1 MNRWRLRLRTQ
12 IMLAFMATLTV
23 ILSLACW
30 CFYSIASNV
39 SRQHLQ
45 ERLLSCASLTALS
58 IDHGLHSQV
67 KSGQDPAYG
76 KIKQQLI
83 RAREV
88 APFLRDVYT
97 MRPVNGKL
105 WEYLVDAERP
115 NSPIF
120 TPFGHDYPVGSEVAV
135 LGEALYKPTATR
147 ELYRDA
153 YGVWL
158 SGFAPLPDA
167 NGKPYAVVAIDM
179 SAESVLVEER
189 QLQQLTFG
197 IFVLGILLASLTS
210 YLLARFLN
218 RPIEQLVTATAQVG
232 KGDLAVRVPE
242 ERQDELGQLARS
254 FNHMLGEL
262 FQKQQDLKEQE
273 RVLQELATARRIQQA
288 MLPSEAPESRTLN
301 IDFYAQSASE
311 VGGDYF
317 DFLPLDD
324 HQMAIVIGDVTGHG
338 VPAALLMAMVR
349 SCLHTQV
356 LSNHQ
361 IADVMRVANSTVFK
375 GSYER
380 RLMTFFYSILDTQTG
395 ILRFA
400 NAGHLHPYLFR
411 AQEAR
416 VQQLEVSSYPLG
428 VKANSTYPEQQIQL
442 SDGDLMVFYSDGII
456 EAMNPQGEEFG
467 FERLEEAIAR
477 HGHHAASDIVQGLLH
492 DWRRFTEEGE
502 RPPED
507 DVTVVVVKFQHEGKS
522 LEPGKLAALEGQ
534 DRA

>member
-1 MNRWRLRLRTQ
+1 MKRWRLKLRTQ
-12 IMLAFMATLTV
+12 IMLAFMTTLTL

-30 CFYSIASNV
+30 RFYSEASLV
-39 SRQHLQ
+39 SRQQLQ
-45 ERLLSCASLTALS
+45 ERLLHSASLAALS
-58 IDHGLHSQV
+58 VDHRLHSRV
-67 KSGQDPAYG
+67 RSEQDPAYRQL
-76 KIKQQLI
+76 KEQLI
-83 RAREV
+83 RARAA

-97 MRPVNGKL
+97 MRPVRAKH

-115 NSPIF
+115 DSPIF
-120 TPFGHDYPVGSEVAV
+120 TPFGHPYAVGSEEQV
-135 LGEALYKPTATR
+135 LLDGLHQPTATK

-167 NGKPYAVVAIDM
+167 DGKPYAVLAIDM
-179 SAESVLVEER
+179 SAESVLAREEELR
-189 QLQQLTFG
+189 RLTLG
-197 IFVLGILLASLTS
+197 IFVLGLALASLTS

-218 RPIEQLVTATAQVG
+218 RPIEQLVSATALVG
-232 KGDLAVRVPE
+232 QGDLNVRIPE
-242 ERQDELGQLARS
+242 DRQDELGQLARS
-254 FNHMLGEL
+254 FNQMLAEL
-262 FQKQQDLKEQE
+262 AQKQQELKDQE
-273 RVLQELATARRIQQA
+273 RVLQELATARKIQQA
-288 MLPSEAPESRTLN
+288 MLPSEAPESKALN

-361 IADVMRVANSTVFK
+361 IRDVMRVANSTVYK

-380 RLMTFFYSILDTQTG
+380 RLMTFFYSILDTRTG
-395 ILRFA
+395 VLRFA

-411 AQEAR
+411 AHEER
-416 VQQLEVSSYPLG
+416 VEQLDVSSYPLG
-428 VKANSTYPEQQIQL
+428 VRPNSVYAEKQIQL
-442 SDGDLMVFYSDGII
+442 RNGDLLIFYSDGIV
-456 EAMNPQGEEFG
+456 EAMNPEGEEFG
-467 FERLEEAIAR
+467 FERMEEAIAR
-477 HGHHAASDIVQGLLH
+477 HGQKSASDIVKGLLH
-492 DWRRFTEEGE
+492 DWRRFTMGGE

-507 DVTVVVVKFQHEGKS
+507 DVTVVAVKFRHADPS
-522 LEPGKLAALEGQ
+522 ADPGPLASVEA
-534 DRA
+534 